1 MSVVIPAEAGIQV
14 ASDPMAGRTVKLGP
28 GLRRG
33 DNQIRHVRRGDNQ
46 IRHLRRSDNQIRHLR
61 RGDD

>member
-1 MSVVIPAEAGIQV
+1 MSVVIPANVMGVIPAKAGIQV
-14 ASDPMAGRTVKLGP
+14 AFDPMAGRTVKLGP

-33 DNQIRHVRRGDNQ
+33 DNQIRH
-46 IRHLRRSDNQIRHLR
+46 LR